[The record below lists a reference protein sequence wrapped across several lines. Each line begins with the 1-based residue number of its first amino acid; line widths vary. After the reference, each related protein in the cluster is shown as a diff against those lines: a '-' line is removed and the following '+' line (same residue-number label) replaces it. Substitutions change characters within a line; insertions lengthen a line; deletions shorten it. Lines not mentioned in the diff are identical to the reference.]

1 MEYDKQLNRSDLSL
15 ILDNHINQTDHN
27 QFEQSLID
35 LKNRLF
41 NLEKNDKIP
50 ESDKFDLPTLRR
62 QYTMVNGT
70 GFILDM
76 ISTLNNKI
84 IKLEKRMS
92 KMGDKTNSTEVKY
105 DL

>member
-15 ILDNHINQTDHN
+15 VLDNHINQTDHSK
-27 QFEQSLID
+27 FEKSLID

-41 NLEKNDKIP
+41 NLEINDKIP
-50 ESDKFDLPTLRR
+50 EDDNFDLPTLRR

-92 KMGDKTNSTEVKY
+92 KMGDKTNNTEIKY

>member
-15 ILDNHINQTDHN
+15 VLDDHINKTDHS
-27 QFEQSLID
+27 QFEQSLLE
-35 LKNRLF
+35 LKSRLF
-41 NLEKNDKIP
+41 NLEQNDKIP
-50 ESDKFDLPTLRR
+50 ENDKFDLPTLRR

-92 KMGDKTNSTEVKY
+92 KMGDKTNNTEVKY